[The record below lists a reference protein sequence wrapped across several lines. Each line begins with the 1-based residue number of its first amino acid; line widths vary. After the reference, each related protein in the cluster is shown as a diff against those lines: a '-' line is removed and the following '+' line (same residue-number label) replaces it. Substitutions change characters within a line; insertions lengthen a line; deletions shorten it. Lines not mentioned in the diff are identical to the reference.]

1 MAQKLVL
8 YFTAGPHRL
17 YRWSRGALE
26 HAASFSA
33 DEEGVAAFRDFLR
46 GAPGALVAVLA
57 SVAGEEFHED
67 QIPFLRGAD
76 RAAVIQR
83 RLAQRFRDARLAAAL
98 SLGPAAGERRAERL
112 LLASFAN
119 TAQFAPWLDALAE
132 AGARLAGVYSAPLV
146 APALAARLGARAGPV
161 ILVTANSTGL
171 RQCFMDNGR
180 LRFARLEP
188 SADLASE
195 ALAAFARSETLRL
208 AQYLVT
214 LRALPREGPPVQVLV
229 VAPDGEREAF
239 ERALVSDAR
248 VAFHTIALSEA
259 ARRIGLRR
267 PVSGAAGEQLYLY
280 LALRNPPREQ
290 FARLED
296 RRAYYLWQAR
306 RALAAAG
313 AAAFGA
319 CALYAGAIWLDIL
332 GVREQTAAQRR
343 EAQAAARQ
351 YERITAAF
359 PVTQTTTD
367 NLKAAVVEFR
377 AIAERTASPE
387 GALAH
392 LARVM
397 EQFPQIELDALA
409 WSVDSL
415 REPQGAKPA
424 AAPAAAA
431 PQPAG
436 ANPRPPQAAL
446 AQLLEISGR
455 VEATQRSDYRAITQ
469 QVQRFAQSLAA
480 ADGWRVVGTKLPFDI
495 TPDATLSGDIGADAG
510 RGEAPR
516 FTITIARGIP

>member
-8 YFTAGPHRL
+8 YFTAGPHLL
-17 YRWSRGALE
+17 YRWSRAGLA

-33 DEEGVAAFRDFLR
+33 DEEGVAALRDFLR
-46 GAPGALVAVLA
+46 TAPRALVAVLA
-57 SVAGEEFHED
+57 DVAGEDFHED

-76 RAAVIQR
+76 RNAVIQR

-119 TAQFAPWLDALAE
+119 PGQFAPWLDVLAE
-132 AGARLAGVYSAPLV
+132 SGARLAGVYSAPLV
-146 APALAARLGARAGPV
+146 APALAARLGARGGPAF
-161 ILVTANSTGL
+161 LVTANATGL
-171 RQCFMDNGR
+171 RQCYLESGR

-188 SADLASE
+188 VADLAPE
-195 ALAAFARSETLRL
+195 ALATFARSETLRL
-208 AQYLVT
+208 AQYLMT
-214 LRALPREGPPVQVLV
+214 LRALPRDGPPVQVIV
-229 VAPDGEREAF
+229 VAPDGQRQAF
-239 ERALVSDAR
+239 EHALVSDAR
-248 VAFHTIALSEA
+248 LAFHTLEMTEA

-267 PVSGAAGEQLYLY
+267 LVPGAGAEQLYLY
-280 LALRNPPREQ
+280 LALRRPPREQ

-306 RALAAAG
+306 RTLVASG

-319 CALYAGAIWLDIL
+319 CALYAGAIWLDVL
-332 GVREQTAAQRR
+332 GAREQAAVQRR
-343 EAQAAARQ
+343 EAQEATRQ

-377 AIAERTASPE
+377 AIAERSASPE

-392 LARVM
+392 LARVLD
-397 EQFPQIELDALA
+397 QFPQIELDALA
-409 WSVDSL
+409 WSVDSP
-415 REPQGAKPA
+415 RESQGAKPA
-424 AAPAAAA
+424 AAPAAVAS
-431 PQPAG
+431 PPG
-436 ANPRPPQAAL
+436 TNPRPAQAAL
-446 AQLLEISGR
+446 AQALEISGR

-469 QVQRFAQSLAA
+469 QVQRFAQALAA
-480 ADGWRVVGTKLPFDI
+480 AEGWRIVSTKLPFDV
-495 TPDATLSGDIGADAG
+495 TPEATLSGDIGADAG

-516 FTITIARGIP
+516 FTIVIARSIP